1 MEYITWDVSPML
13 FSWGPVT
20 VRWYGLLFA
29 AGFFLSFVVLSW
41 MFRREGRPVEDL
53 DDLFIY
59 VFIAELAGARLGHCL
74 FYDPAFY
81 LSHPLEV
88 LKVWNGGLASHG
100 GYIGCL
106 IAGYYFAKR
115 KPGYSALWLLDR
127 GAFPLA
133 IGAVFIR
140 IGNLFNSEIVGI
152 ETTVP
157 WAFIFERVDM
167 LPRHPVQL
175 YEALSYLIVSG
186 VMLFGYLKWTNRM
199 ADGFLIGM
207 FMFLMS
213 VARFFLEFVKIRQAS
228 YGFESALSVGQW
240 LSIPFLLA
248 GLFLIWQGYQ
258 QRKT

>member
-29 AGFFLSFVVLSW
+29 TGFFLNFVILSW
-41 MFRREGRPVEDL
+41 MFRREGRAVEDL

-59 VFIAELAGARLGHCL
+59 VFVGTLAGARLGHCL

-81 LSHPLEV
+81 LSHPFEI

-100 GYIGCL
+100 GYIGVL

-115 KPGYSALWLLDR
+115 KQGYSALWLLDR

-133 IGAVFIR
+133 MIAVIIR

-157 WAFIFERVDM
+157 WAFIFERIDR

-175 YEALSYLIVSG
+175 YEALSYLAVSG

-199 ADGFLIGM
+199 ANGFLIGM
-207 FMFLMS
+207 FMLLMS

-240 LSIPFLLA
+240 LSIPFILA
-248 GLFLIWQGYQ
+248 GLFLVWRGYR
-258 QRKT
+258 QRLA

>member
-1 MEYITWDVSPML
+1 
-13 FSWGPVT
+13 
-20 VRWYGLLFA
+20 
-29 AGFFLSFVVLSW
+29 

-53 DDLFIY
+53 DDLFLY
-59 VFIAELAGARLGHCL
+59 VFIGVLVGARLGHCL

-81 LSHPLEV
+81 LSHPLEI

-100 GYIGCL
+100 GYIGVL
-106 IAGYYFAKR
+106 LAGYYFSKR
-115 KPGYSALWLLDR
+115 KQGYTALWMLDR
-127 GAFPLA
+127 GALPLA
-133 IGAVFIR
+133 TVAVFIR
-140 IGNLFNSEIVGI
+140 MGNLFNSEIVGI

-157 WAFIFERVDM
+157 WAFVFERVDM

-175 YEALSYLIVSG
+175 YEALSYLVVSA
-186 VMLFGYLKWTNRM
+186 VMLFSYLKWANRM
-199 ADGFLIGM
+199 ADGFLIGI

-213 VARFFLEFVKIRQAS
+213 LARFPLEFVKIRQAS

-248 GLFLIWQGYQ
+248 GLFLIWRGYK